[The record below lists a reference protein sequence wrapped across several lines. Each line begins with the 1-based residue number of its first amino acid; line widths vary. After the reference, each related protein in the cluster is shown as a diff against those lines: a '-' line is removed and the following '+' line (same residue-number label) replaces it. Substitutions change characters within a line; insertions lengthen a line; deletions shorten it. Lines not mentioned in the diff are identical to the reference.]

1 MKPEYDRGSDRYKI
15 ITKKLAVFVGAT
27 NMPNSIV
34 ENPEFR
40 ALLKACDPRYP
51 LPGRA
56 AVGKEINLVLAEV
69 KGKIQNSLSSA
80 NKINLCADIWTKK
93 GMSSSYLGVSAHF
106 FSRKDHKCHIATI
119 AVRKMNREHSGDNI
133 RALMEEILREWDI
146 PTTKIGIIMT
156 DSGSNMIK
164 AFRQPIDSGE
174 ESEDD
179 TEDEEEKFEDYEKD
193 FDDKEIEHEI
203 TFKFFAKRISCF
215 AHTIQLIVQRFNED
229 VTYKE
234 ILQRTYSLVKKVN
247 MSCKATEMLI
257 AQCGKKLV
265 SNCPTRWSLTYLL
278 LERLLQVKGPLTTVL
293 NELEW
298 DNLATSEWKAIET
311 ICQLLKPFAQYT
323 TFVSDEEYTTVSGVL
338 PIIMEFNLHLEEKK
352 RNIELSSLASK
363 LQSDLKRRFKRF
375 TDPADLDYEPLFL
388 VSTMLDLRYK
398 VLLNRTQAESAK
410 AHILKLLNQN
420 GDESS
425 SSSATSSPIYQVDQ
439 DSEHPRK
446 RFCHLAK
453 VLEARLKEGSTKI
466 AKPPLGELELAQYL
480 QVTTSLSADFDP
492 LEYWTNEMKTY
503 PLLSSLSFDILS
515 IPASSTPIEHV
526 FSTAGESTSGKRNR
540 LADKN
545 LEREILLR
553 KNKDYLYTQ

>member
-1 MKPEYDRGSDRYKI
+1 
-15 ITKKLAVFVGAT
+15 
-27 NMPNSIV
+27 
-34 ENPEFR
+34 
-40 ALLKACDPRYP
+40 
-51 LPGRA
+51 
-56 AVGKEINLVLAEV
+56 
-69 KGKIQNSLSSA
+69 
-80 NKINLCADIWTKK
+80 
-93 GMSSSYLGVSAHF
+93 
-106 FSRKDHKCHIATI
+106 
-119 AVRKMNREHSGDNI
+119 MNQEHSGDNI
-133 RALMEEILREWDI
+133 RALMEEILRERDI

-179 TEDEEEKFEDYEKD
+179 NEDEEEKFEDYEKD
-193 FDDKEIEHEI
+193 FDDKEIKHEI
-203 TFKFFAKRISCF
+203 TFKVFAKRISCF
-215 AHTIQLIVQRFNED
+215 AHTVQLIVQRFIED

-265 SNCPTRWSLTYLL
+265 SNCPTRWSSTYLL

-311 ICQLLKPFAQYT
+311 ICQLLKPFAQYM
-323 TFVSDEEYTTVSGVL
+323 TFASGEEYTTISGVL
-338 PIIMEFNLHLEEKK
+338 PIIMELNLHLEEKK
-352 RNIELSSLASK
+352 RNIKLSSLASK
-363 LQSDLKRRFKRF
+363 LQSDLKQRFKRF

-388 VSTMLDLRYK
+388 VSTMLDPCYK
-398 VLLNRTQAESAK
+398 VLLTQAESAK

-446 RFCHLAK
+446 CFCHLAK
-453 VLEARLKEGSTKI
+453 VLEARLKEGNSYQGSKASIRRFGTNTI
-466 AKPPLGELELAQYL
+466 FASHYL
-480 QVTTSLSADFDP
+480 TF
-492 LEYWTNEMKTY
+492 
-503 PLLSSLSFDILS
+503 
-515 IPASSTPIEHV
+515 
-526 FSTAGESTSGKRNR
+526 GR
-540 LADKN
+540 L
-545 LEREILLR
+545 
-553 KNKDYLYTQ
+553 